1 MGIEGNQASFSLGGH
16 RSLDALNKNVTEQPG
31 KTEKPAQTGSTS
43 GVGDVSSKPPVGKGA
58 VRIAGLSGALT
69 GLDQGNL
76 TLDRHQV
83 AKDPQTPGRRR
94 ASSIGEDQLPASSS
108 QGAKF
113 QKAHVWK
120 GHTKRSGVIAGS
132 SRLPNGIKNKIN
144 NMIEGAKK
152 AKTPEDS
159 AQIIMN
165 SIDSVGSNRG
175 GIDGKQLK
183 EQLESAL
190 LDNNLL
196 DDLSMDDQMSIISH
210 LTILGDRH

>member
-1 MGIEGNQASFSLGGH
+1 
-16 RSLDALNKNVTEQPG
+16 
-31 KTEKPAQTGSTS
+31 
-43 GVGDVSSKPPVGKGA
+43 
-58 VRIAGLSGALT
+58 
-69 GLDQGNL
+69 
-76 TLDRHQV
+76 
-83 AKDPQTPGRRR
+83 
-94 ASSIGEDQLPASSS
+94 
-108 QGAKF
+108 
-113 QKAHVWK
+113 
-120 GHTKRSGVIAGS
+120 
-132 SRLPNGIKNKIN
+132 
-144 NMIEGAKK
+144 MIEGAKK